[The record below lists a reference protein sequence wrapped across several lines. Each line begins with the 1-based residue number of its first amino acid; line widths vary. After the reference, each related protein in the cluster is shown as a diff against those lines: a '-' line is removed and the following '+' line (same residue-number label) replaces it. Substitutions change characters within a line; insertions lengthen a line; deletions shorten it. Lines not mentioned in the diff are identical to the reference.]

1 MARDTILEAWGGKP
15 ALVFG
20 GWKAPKPRGVK
31 TTIQWCKTNVGAGGG
46 DLRCPRVI
54 ANRIDGGCDYLP
66 DPDWVPPA
74 TTPASPPLPP
84 EVLQAIAEL
93 NQKEQF
99 GPPMYSGGPTY
110 RNVRGCETHHFP
122 TSPLSPEQQ
131 HLNMINHL
139 KGLHGPRG
147 H

>member
-1 MARDTILEAWGGKP
+1 MIVDINGVPHYFWRGKLYPGGVTP
-15 ALVFG
+15 PPDPSDRA
-20 GWKAPKPRGVK
+20 
-31 TTIQWCKTNVGAGGG
+31 
-46 DLRCPRVI
+46 PRVI
-54 ANRIDGGCDYLP
+54 ANRVDYLP

-93 NQKEQF
+93 NQKERF

-110 RNVRGCETHHFP
+110 RNVWGCETSHFL
-122 TSPLSPEQQ
+122 TSPLSAEQQ

-139 KGLHGPRG
+139 KGLRGTRG

>member
-1 MARDTILEAWGGKP
+1 MIVDINGVPHYFWRGKLYPGGVTPPPDPRD
-15 ALVFG
+15 
-20 GWKAPKPRGVK
+20 
-31 TTIQWCKTNVGAGGG
+31 GA
-46 DLRCPRVI
+46 PRVI

-84 EVLQAIAEL
+84 EVLQAIADH
-93 NQKEQF
+93 QGRF

-110 RNVRGCETHHFP
+110 RNVRGCETSHFL
-122 TSPLSPEQQ
+122 TSPLSAEQH

-147 H
+147 SQTP

>member
-1 MARDTILEAWGGKP
+1 MIVDINGVPHYFWRGKLYPGGVTP
-15 ALVFG
+15 
-20 GWKAPKPRGVK
+20 PPDPSD
-31 TTIQWCKTNVGAGGG
+31 GA
-46 DLRCPRVI
+46 PRVI
-54 ANRIDGGCDYLP
+54 AERGGGGRDYLP

-93 NQKEQF
+93 NQKERF

-110 RNVRGCETHHFP
+110 RNVRGCETSHFLTP
-122 TSPLSPEQQ
+122 PLSAEQQ

-139 KGLHGPRG
+139 KGLHDPRG
-147 H
+147 R

>member
-1 MARDTILEAWGGKP
+1 MIVDINGVPHHFWRGKLYPGGTTPPHHPRD
-15 ALVFG
+15 
-20 GWKAPKPRGVK
+20 
-31 TTIQWCKTNVGAGGG
+31 GA
-46 DLRCPRVI
+46 PRVI

-93 NQKEQF
+93 NQKERF

-110 RNVRGCETHHFP
+110 RRGRGRETSHFL

-147 H
+147 SQTP

>member
-1 MARDTILEAWGGKP
+1 MIVDINGVPHYFWRGKLYPGGVTP
-15 ALVFG
+15 
-20 GWKAPKPRGVK
+20 PP
-31 TTIQWCKTNVGAGGG
+31 CPSDGA
-46 DLRCPRVI
+46 PRVI
-54 ANRIDGGCDYLP
+54 AERVGGGCDYLP

-93 NQKEQF
+93 NQKERS
-99 GPPMYSGGPTY
+99 GPPMYSGGPTC
-110 RNVRGCETHHFP
+110 RNVGGCETSHFL
-122 TSPLSPEQQ
+122 TSPLSAEQQ

-147 H
+147 S

>member
-1 MARDTILEAWGGKP
+1 MIVDINGVPHYFWRGKLYPGGVTP
-15 ALVFG
+15 PPGPSDDA
-20 GWKAPKPRGVK
+20 
-31 TTIQWCKTNVGAGGG
+31 
-46 DLRCPRVI
+46 PRVI
-54 ANRIDGGCDYLP
+54 ANRVDGGCDYLP

-93 NQKEQF
+93 NQKERF

-110 RNVRGCETHHFP
+110 RNVRGCETSHFL

-131 HLNMINHL
+131 HTHMINHL

-147 H
+147 R